1 MEIKSLT
8 ERLSINIFRYF
19 SHKKKEYD
27 LKVIFRHA
35 ISAAREMQDVP
46 AHFSL
51 IWKSA
56 RRRTFWSGE
65 NGVNTLGRFLL
76 SINDFFMWLHVER
89 GIHGNILH

>member
-1 MEIKSLT
+1 
-8 ERLSINIFRYF
+8 
-19 SHKKKEYD
+19 
-27 LKVIFRHA
+27 
-35 ISAAREMQDVP
+35 MQDVP

-65 NGVNTLGRFLL
+65 NGENTLGRFLL
-76 SINDFFMWLHVER
+76 SINDFFMWEHVEK